1 MAKSTTARPLPLSW
15 ICAASAAGF
24 MAMASAAFGQAIEQ
38 KAIEIAAVRDPQLGA
53 QVAIA
58 DFYGYFKDEGL
69 DVTVR
74 WLQSAADTL
83 TVMAGGDQNIGT
95 GGTFTQIV
103 FGGQKLPIKTIAPLA
118 DIAET
123 QGFAL
128 SPNVKI
134 TEPKQLEGL
143 KLAYTQGNSQILIL
157 AKLAKTYG
165 FDMSKVQLINMN
177 PSEGIV
183 AASKGEVAGMLGW
196 QPNLYRVTTL
206 GGSMYA
212 TGVSMQKGGVM
223 TELPFADRLQ
233 YNHSTLL
240 ASQKWID
247 EKPGTL
253 KAVVKAL
260 LKATDLLAKD
270 RPAALTALEKQLR
283 IDPEPLK
290 VMASAN
296 KYGLTMDDS
305 FATSIAFQSDW
316 ALSIKRVPAPVTP
329 EAVFE
334 PKILRSIDPA
344 LVTWKPKS

>member
-1 MAKSTTARPLPLSW
+1 
-15 ICAASAAGF
+15 
-24 MAMASAAFGQAIEQ
+24 MAMTSAAFGQAIEQ

-123 QGFAL
+123 QG
-128 SPNVKI
+128 
-134 TEPKQLEGL
+134 
-143 KLAYTQGNSQILIL
+143 NSQILIL

-165 FDMSKVQLINMN
+165 FDMAKVQLINMN

-183 AASKGEVAGMLGW
+183 AASKGEVQGMLGW
-196 QPNLYRVTTL
+196 QPNLYRITTL

-223 TELPFADRLQ
+223 TALPFEDRLQ

-247 EKPGTL
+247 EKPGVL

-260 LKATDLLAKD
+260 LKATALLEKD
-270 RPAALTALEKQLR
+270 RPAALTALENVAFGPMIKKKPKSEQRKIAAHYLAMVGLAGHEGKFPSELSGGMKQR
-283 IDPEPLK
+283 
-290 VMASAN
+290 V
-296 KYGLTMDDS
+296 
-305 FATSIAFQSDW
+305 ATRPGAI
-316 ALSIKRVPAPVTP
+316 R
-329 EAVFE
+329 AVFE
-334 PKILRSIDPA
+334 LDLPHPRDRSSVEFVTMEKKIKQMVREEVQKLGVS
-344 LVTWKPKS
+344 